1 MKQILKRMI
10 PHVLAVA
17 FFFLL
22 AVAYFAPVFFHG
34 KELRMGD
41 VEKWEGMAR
50 EVKLYAQTE
59 ESKDFPIIGWIGSM
73 FSGMPAY
80 SASNQR
86 TPTNFLDFVDA
97 PIKALHQHGASIVL
111 LGLISFYILMI
122 VMGMSVWLAI
132 AGAIAF
138 AFASYNIII
147 IDAGHITKAYVIAY
161 MPLTIAGMWLVFK
174 ERWLLGAA
182 LTTLSIALS
191 IKHNHIQITYY
202 LAIFCVI
209 FYLGY
214 LVQQIRQKEYIK
226 PLKAAG
232 LFLACILL
240 AVSTNLGILYAN
252 YELSHESQRGAT
264 ELTYET
270 TGDDRRVSTGLCID
284 FAFMWS
290 YGRAETLT
298 FLIPNAFGGASIPF
312 GEDSETVNELVR
324 RARAGAI
331 DEQSANILFRFS
343 RQFWG
348 DKPFTSGPVYFGA
361 IVCLLFLLGM
371 FVIKN
376 QLKWWMLGGAVLF
389 IFIAWGRNFMVF
401 GEFLFHYF
409 PLYNRFRTVE
419 MALVIPGML
428 FPIVGIWGL
437 KLILNQEVEKA
448 RLMKGLYWS
457 AGITGGL
464 CLIFWLIP
472 GMFLSFQSADYAHF
486 GFPDWFIQALIADR
500 EALVRRDAFRS
511 LVYIL
516 LAGGLIFWF
525 AKSKNAV
532 KTAKYIAIGIGVLI
546 LVDLWTVAKRFVNHD
561 SFIPTT
567 TIAAIRNKSLADQII
582 LQDTDPSFRV
592 LNMNNTFV
600 ESHTSFFH
608 KSIGGNNAAKLRRY
622 EDLIQHRLNWEI
634 NVIRQ
639 ALPQVRTFE
648 ELNEVLQEVPSLN
661 MLNARYIIF
670 DPNQPPIVNP
680 NAFGNAWFVHN
691 YEIVENADAEMAAL
705 DRVNLLETAVLDRRF
720 AHYVSGFRF
729 QPDEN
734 ASIVMTSYEPVRV
747 RYKFSAAT
755 DQLVVFSEI
764 FYPHGWEATINGE
777 PAEHFRVNWTLRA
790 MIVPAGEHLI
800 EFKFM
805 PRNVIRA
812 WYAGSTMSL
821 FVLLFLIGAIGWS
834 VWKDYLKGKREE
846 KNEA

>member
-1 MKQILKRMI
+1 MKSYLKKGI
-10 PHVLAVA
+10 PHALAIA

-22 AVAYFAPVFFHG
+22 VIIYFAPVFFQG

-86 TPTNFLDFVDA
+86 TPTNFLDFVDR
-97 PIKALHQHGASIVL
+97 PFKALHQHGASIVL

-122 VMGMSVWLAI
+122 VMGVSVWLAI

-182 LTTLSIALS
+182 LTTLGIALS

-209 FYLGY
+209 FFLGY
-214 LVQQIRQKEYIK
+214 LAHQIKQKDYIK
-226 PLKAAG
+226 PLKVAG

-252 YELSHESQRGAT
+252 YELSHESTRGAT
-264 ELTYET
+264 ELTTET
-270 TGDDRRVSTGLCID
+270 LGDEQRISSGLCIEY
-284 FAFMWS
+284 AFMWS
-290 YGRAETLT
+290 YGRVETLT
-298 FLIPNAFGGASIPF
+298 LLIPNAFGGSSGGTLSRDSHLGRAMRAHGHPV
-312 GEDSETVNELVR
+312 GETF
-324 RARAGAI
+324 RAPT
-331 DEQSANILFRFS
+331 
-343 RQFWG
+343 FWG

-376 QLKWWMLGGAVLF
+376 QLKWWILGGIIFF
-389 IFIAWGRNFMVF
+389 IFVAWGRNFMAF
-401 GEFLFHYF
+401 SEFLFHYF

-419 MALVIPGML
+419 MALVIPGLL
-428 FPIVGIWGL
+428 FPIMGIWGL

-457 AGITGGL
+457 VGITGGL
-464 CLIFWLIP
+464 CLIFWLVP
-472 GMFLSFQSADYAHF
+472 GMFLSFQAANDARF
-486 GFPDWFIQALIADR
+486 GLPDWYMQALILDR
-500 EALVRRDAFRS
+500 EALVKRDAFRS
-511 LVYIL
+511 LVFIL

-525 AKSKNAV
+525 AKNKDAV
-532 KTAKYIAIGIGVLI
+532 KIAKYIAIGIGVLI

-561 SFIPTT
+561 SFLPSTEL
-567 TIAAIRNKSLADQII
+567 AAIRNKSVADRFI

-592 LNMNNTFV
+592 LNLNNTFV

-622 EDLIQHRLNWEI
+622 QELIDSRLVWEI
-634 NVIRQ
+634 NDIMR
-639 ALPQVRTFE
+639 ALNQVQTIDD
-648 ELNEVLQEVPSLN
+648 LYDMPVLREIPSLN
-661 MLNARYIIF
+661 MLNTRYIIF
-670 DPNQPPIVNP
+670 NPDFPPIVNP

-691 YEIVENADAEMAAL
+691 YEIVENADEEKAAL
-705 DRVNLLETAVLDRRF
+705 HRINPLETAWLDRRF
-720 AHYVSGFRF
+720 EHYVSGFNF

-734 ASIVMTSYEPVRV
+734 ASIVMTSYEPVRL

-764 FYPHGWEATINGE
+764 FYPHGWEATINGK

-812 WYAGSTMSL
+812 WYAGSAMSL
-821 FVLLFLIGAIGWS
+821 VVLLLLIGAIAWS
-834 VWKDYLKGKREE
+834 IRKDYIKTIEE
-846 KNEA
+846 QKST